1 MRLIVRKLCIPM
13 GVVKPVRG
21 TAQTDHN
28 NTAAKLILNAEL
40 PSDDLAQTFMM
51 TIVGRDAAT
60 KAIILSYI
68 LYFTVSRLATTYKVE
83 RGSDSILNNDDQ
95 DVEPDVIAVGTTNYR
110 INMTDTTG
118 DLGVVDW
125 AFSLQLLESISLA

>member
-1 MRLIVRKLCIPM
+1 MRLIVRKVAIPL
-13 GVVKPVRG
+13 GVIIPVRG
-21 TAQTDHN
+21 TAQTDHSD
-28 NTAAKLILNAEL
+28 TAAKLILNGTL
-40 PSDDLAQTFMM
+40 PSDNLAQTFMM
-51 TIVGRDAAT
+51 TIVGRDVAT

-68 LYFTVSRLATTYKVE
+68 LHFTVSRLATTYKVD
-83 RGSDSILNNDDQ
+83 RGSDSIMNNDDP

-110 INMTDTTG
+110 INMTDTSG

>member
-1 MRLIVRKLCIPM
+1 M

-21 TAQTDHN
+21 TAQTDHSD
-28 NTAAKLILNAEL
+28 AVAKLILNGTL
-40 PSDDLAQTFMM
+40 PSDDLAQSFMM
-51 TIVGRDAAT
+51 TLVGRDAAT
-60 KAIILSYI
+60 KAVILSYI

-83 RGSDSILNNDDQ
+83 RGSDSIMNNDDP
-95 DVEPDVIAVGTTNYR
+95 DIEPDVIAVGTTNYR

-118 DLGVVDW
+118 DRGVIDW